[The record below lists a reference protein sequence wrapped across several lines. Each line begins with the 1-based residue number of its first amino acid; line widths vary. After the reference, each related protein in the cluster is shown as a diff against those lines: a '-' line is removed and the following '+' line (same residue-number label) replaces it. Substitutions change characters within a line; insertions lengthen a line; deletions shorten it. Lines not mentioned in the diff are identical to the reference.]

1 MTEHIHTIIET
12 KTKMLALTAVIE
24 HNARRSRQCNKTIK
38 KNKRNIDE
46 KVKTKTKKPI
56 PMCR

>member
-1 MTEHIHTIIET
+1 MTEHIHIIIET
-12 KTKMLALTAVIE
+12 KTKMLVLTVIE